1 MRGLKL
7 EGGQVWD
14 QAEGAREMPRQE
26 PTEKESM
33 DLRRRFTLEDKTGAH
48 AHDAD
53 VGIFHF
59 ELVEHRF
66 DFGLVARVGARLDAG
81 R

>member
-7 EGGQVWD
+7 EGGHIRD
-14 QAEGAREMPRQE
+14 QAERAREVPRQE
-26 PTEKESM
+26 PTEEESM

-48 AHDAD
+48 AHDTD
-53 VGIFHF
+53 VGMFHF
-59 ELVEHRF
+59 ELVEHRLHL
-66 DFGLVARVGARLDAG
+66 GLVARVGARLDAG